1 MAGHTLQGV
10 RVYKNDEHLLERMK
24 KMNVSVLLV
33 SPLKRDRLVENQE
46 FVNSLLDAGI
56 NIYFNDI
63 AQKWDGKSDLNASQ
77 LREVQIEDLLPR
89 DEIQVDLKAVE
100 DLLRDKV
107 ILITGSAGSIG
118 SEMVRQISKFKPA
131 RMVLVDEA
139 ETPQHDIRLMM
150 ARNYPGVPAETIV
163 TSNYMAPGAG
173 PVKDVTHYYYSGDF
187 DENLGNVYY
196 TPYFISRKYNV
207 GARDFYEEFLFDKG
221 DLVFYFSKSEND
233 EIRYY
238 WGPDGFF
245 HEVIKGKK
253 TMDEVFANRLAHD
266 LKDAFDKL
274 MNREF

>member
-1 MAGHTLQGV
+1 MVVSRKVSIFVAKFGIMRFSLFVLMIVFSLSVEAQNAQV
-10 RVYKNDEHLLERMK
+10 AKIR
-24 KMNVSVLLV
+24 KMY
-33 SPLKRDRLVENQE
+33 
-46 FVNSLLDAGI
+46 A
-56 NIYFNDI
+56 
-63 AQKWDGKSDLNASQ
+63 
-77 LREVQIEDLLPR
+77 
-89 DEIQVDLKAVE
+89 
-100 DLLRDKV
+100 
-107 ILITGSAGSIG
+107 
-118 SEMVRQISKFKPA
+118 
-131 RMVLVDEA
+131 EA
-139 ETPQHDIRLMM
+139 KEMM
-150 ARNYPGVPAETIV
+150 ANKEKAELPVDETIV